1 MASKIQRTPSAA
13 TLTREQEYALLQA
26 VEQGDEHTVMVD
38 WLKRYPDLT
47 DEIIAFVSALRIFD
61 TQDDEAIYAT
71 ANAVDIGIARGLA
84 RVTAVAAAPA
94 LDLKA
99 ALEAAGM
106 TKTVAARRLQ
116 IGVDVLQKLMQ
127 GRITVAT
134 IPQRFFERLGQA
146 LESSVEQARQWVDR
160 SFELSVQVQPALRR
174 GSAKTPKD
182 AVPATPESFADA
194 VQHSPNMA
202 GDAKKEWLG

>member
-1 MASKIQRTPSAA
+1 MRSRRSAICRNAPCARALRKRVNIWRWWCNPTPRINWPWHRTLRLAGVSEKSEGLAPAQRRAGARKEPNMASKIQRTPSAA

-99 ALEAAGM
+99 ALEA
-106 TKTVAARRLQ
+106 
-116 IGVDVLQKLMQ
+116 
-127 GRITVAT
+127 
-134 IPQRFFERLGQA
+134 
-146 LESSVEQARQWVDR
+146 
-160 SFELSVQVQPALRR
+160 
-174 GSAKTPKD
+174 
-182 AVPATPESFADA
+182 
-194 VQHSPNMA
+194 
-202 GDAKKEWLG
+202 

>member
-1 MASKIQRTPSAA
+1 MASKNQRTPSTA
-13 TLTREQEYALLQA
+13 TLTREQEYELLHA

-61 TQDDEAIYAT
+61 EQSDEAIYAT
-71 ANAVDIGIARGLA
+71 ADVVEHGIAKGLA
-84 RVTAVAAAPA
+84 RVTTVAAAPA

-99 ALEAAGM
+99 ALEVAGM
-106 TKTVAARRLQ
+106 TKTIAARRLQ

-146 LESSVEQARQWVDR
+146 LESSVEQARQLVNQ
-160 SFELSVQVQPALRR
+160 SFELGVQVQPAYRR
-174 GSAKTPKD
+174 GAAKTPKD
-182 AVPATPESFADA
+182 IEPAPPESFADA
-194 VQHSPNMA
+194 VQRSPNMA
-202 GDAKKEWLG
+202 ADVKKEWLG